1 MCNECP
7 YRNEPCE
14 PFPIFA
20 ALHWPRRMKRMCMDS
35 FVFHCLDCKKPL
47 WPMRLLRSGK
57 CQIRPSSLQNSL
69 VQWIFHIHKTFL
81 KTTPVCLLYWWL
93 IHTLT
98 LAHFSVHPCWKQCH
112 PDIPCV
118 TPMFILLSF
127 YRLFFS
133 SRT

>member
-7 YRNEPCE
+7 YRNEP
-14 PFPIFA
+14 FPIFA
-20 ALHWPRRMKRMCMDS
+20 ALHLPHRMKRMCMDS
-35 FVFHCLDCKKPL
+35 FVFHCLDCKKTSL
-47 WPMRLLRSGK
+47 RLQWDYLDLVSVK
-57 CQIRPSSLQNSL
+57 LDLQNSL
-69 VQWIFHIHKTFL
+69 AQWIFHIHKTFL

-98 LAHFSVHPCWKQCH
+98 LAHFSVHPCWKQRH
-112 PDIPCV
+112 PDIPRV

-133 SRT
+133 SRI